1 VQSLLAW
8 PALMDMPGASEMFA
22 PDAIARARAYLDAET
37 RVGAYTESQGLSIV
51 RQEVADFITARDGV
65 PAVKEN
71 VFLTDG
77 ASKGVEFLL
86 KLVLRG
92 KDDGVLVPIPQY
104 PLYSAALALA
114 QAHLLPYELDE
125 DAGWSLPIA
134 QLEASLADARKNGV
148 ACRGLVVINPG
159 NPTGNCLPLGNMQ
172 DIVRFCKKEGLVL
185 MADEVYQENIY
196 QGTAPFHSFKKVVAH
211 LGQEAEGVELVSF
224 HSVSKGFLGECGM
237 RGGYFELHG
246 FQPDVQ
252 AQLLKLVSIGLCSNV
267 MGQIAVGLM
276 VRPPQ
281 PGEASHALY
290 AQERDTIM
298 ESLKRRATK
307 LVAGLNALEGVTCNE
322 AQGAMYAFPSI
333 TIPAKAQAAA
343 AQAGKAADTFYALA
357 LLEATGIVVVPGSGF
372 RQKKD
377 TWHFRTTFLPPEG
390 DMDSVIEQMAAFHAD
405 FMAQYK

>member
-1 VQSLLAW
+1 
-8 PALMDMPGASEMFA
+8 MFA
-22 PDAIARARAYLDAET
+22 PDAVARAQEYLAAET
-37 RVGAYTESQGLSIV
+37 KVGAYTESQGLSIV
-51 RQEVADFITARDGV
+51 RQQVADFITARDGV

-92 KDDGVLVPIPQY
+92 KDDGVMVPIPQY

-114 QAHLLPYELDE
+114 KAHLLPYELDE
-125 DAGWSLPIA
+125 EAGWSLPVT
-134 QLEASLADARKNGV
+134 QLEASLAQARASGV
-148 ACRGLVVINPG
+148 SCRGLVVINPG
-159 NPTGNCLPLGNMQ
+159 NPTGNCLPLENMQ
-172 DIVRFCKKEGLVL
+172 EIVRFCTKESLVL

-196 QGTAPFHSFKKVVAH
+196 QGTAPFHSFKKVAAQ
-211 LGQEAEGVELVSF
+211 LGAEAQGLELVSF

-246 FQPDVQ
+246 FDPEVQ

-281 PGEASHALY
+281 QGEASHALY
-290 AQERDTIM
+290 SSERETIM
-298 ESLKRRATK
+298 SSLKRRATK
-307 LVAGLNALEGVTCNE
+307 LVTALNALEGVSCNP
-322 AQGAMYAFPSI
+322 AQGAMYAFPSV
-333 TIPAKAQAAA
+333 TLPARAQAAA
-343 AQAGKAADTFYALA
+343 AEAGKAADTFYALA
-357 LLEATGIVVVPGSGF
+357 LLETTGIVVVPGSGF

-377 TWHFRTTFLPPEG
+377 TWHFRTTFLPPEA
-390 DMDSVIEQMAAFHAD
+390 DMDDVITQMATFHAD
-405 FMAQYK
+405 FMAKYK